1 MGNTYRDALTKEKVF
16 LWNVYYNRDYLK
28 RSLSRIKSKSNLDN
42 SPRFIL
48 IPWNSHHNYWNNS
61 ANYHR
66 EQFFQRLENF
76 IDKFK
81 GKKLVN

>member
-48 IPWNSHHNYWNNS
+48 IP
-61 ANYHR
+61 
-66 EQFFQRLENF
+66 
-76 IDKFK
+76 
-81 GKKLVN
+81 